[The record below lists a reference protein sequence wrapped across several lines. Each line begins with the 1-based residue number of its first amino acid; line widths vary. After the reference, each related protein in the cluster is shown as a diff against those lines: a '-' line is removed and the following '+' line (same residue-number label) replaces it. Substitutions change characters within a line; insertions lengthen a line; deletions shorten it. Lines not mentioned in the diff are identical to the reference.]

1 MNLSEVVITVYGAE
15 ERCASCVNAPGSK
28 ETFEWLQAAIG
39 RKYPN
44 EHFQYQYVD
53 IMNPHVEEEYR
64 DITQRILDEEFFYP
78 LIVIDGEVVDEGAP
92 RLKVVFKAIEEKG
105 IQPTG

>member
-1 MNLSEVVITVYGAE
+1 MDLSKVVITVYGAE

-39 RKYPN
+39 RKYSN
-44 EHFQYQYVD
+44 DQFHYQYVD
-53 IMNPHVEEEYR
+53 IMKSHVEEEYK
-64 DITQRILDEEFFYP
+64 DFTQRILDEEFFYP
-78 LIVIDGEVVDEGAP
+78 LIVMDGEVIDEGAP